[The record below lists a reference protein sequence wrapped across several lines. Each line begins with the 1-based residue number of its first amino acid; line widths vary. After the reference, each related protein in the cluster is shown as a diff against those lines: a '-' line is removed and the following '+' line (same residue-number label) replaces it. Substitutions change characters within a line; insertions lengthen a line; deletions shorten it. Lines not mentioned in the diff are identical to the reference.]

1 MRRLIIANVAT
12 AVPMGAQVYQEQVAS
27 RASGGLGSGWTVDRM
42 VVRSMR
48 SPLAGTHRLPMRFM
62 TGASGRTR
70 RELGRM
76 LYPRRAVVHRMNLEL
91 PPSPYADVITL
102 HDVVAWKF
110 DDESVPVAAAA
121 AEARRADAV
130 ICVSAFTASEA
141 VGLLGIEDP
150 YVVPNGV
157 GRTLLRCGPAPTRRS
172 RGTGDQSDRSCWRP
186 AARPGARTWL
196 VLPRPGRPSTARDR
210 ISPWCSP
217 ARPTRAGPALF
228 SGLPSVHQVGNLDA
242 QLIPGL
248 MASARALVVPS
259 HYEGF
264 GLPALEGMAVGVPV
278 VAANT
283 SSLPEVVGDAAIL
296 VEPDAAGLTEGVLFA
311 ASSEADVATFVE
323 RGSSRRRTSPGGA
336 AWPATPRCGA
346 PWPPRTAERSERR
359 VPRCSASPEQRSPRS

>member
-1 MRRLIIANVAT
+1 MPRLIVANVAT

-70 RELGRM
+70 RELGRV
-76 LYPRRAVVHRMNLEL
+76 LYPRHAVVHRMNLEL

-110 DDESVPVAAAA
+110 DDESAPVAAAA

-157 GRTLLRCGPAPTRRS
+157 DARFFDAAPLA
-172 RGTGDQSDRSCWRP
+172 P
-186 AARPGARTWL
+186 AALERLGINGPFVLATGGASRRKNLAGLAEAWPAIHRARPDLAL
-196 VLPRPGRPSTARDR
+196 VLSGPPHPSRT
-210 ISPWCSP
+210 
-217 ARPTRAGPALF
+217 TLF

-311 ASSEADVATFVE
+311 ASSEAGVAAFVE
-323 RGSSRRRTSPGGA
+323 RGSSRA
-336 AWPATPRCGA
+336 AYFTW
-346 PWPPRTAERSERR
+346 ERSVAGHAEVWRAVAAAR
-359 VPRCSASPEQRSPRS
+359 G

>member
-1 MRRLIIANVAT
+1 MSRLIVANVAT

-62 TGASGRTR
+62 TRASGRTR
-70 RELGRM
+70 RELGRV
-76 LYPRRAVVHRMNLEL
+76 LYPRHAVVHRMNLEL

-110 DDESVPVAAAA
+110 DDESAPVAAAA

-157 GRTLLRCGPAPTRRS
+157 DARFFDAPRS
-172 RGTGDQSDRSCWRP
+172 HPPLSRDWGSMDRSCWRP
-186 AARPGARTWL
+186 AVRPGARTWR

-217 ARPTRAGPALF
+217 ARPTRAGPPCSRACRACTRWATLM
-228 SGLPSVHQVGNLDA
+228 PS
-242 QLIPGL
+242 
-248 MASARALVVPS
+248 
-259 HYEGF
+259 
-264 GLPALEGMAVGVPV
+264 
-278 VAANT
+278 
-283 SSLPEVVGDAAIL
+283 
-296 VEPDAAGLTEGVLFA
+296 
-311 ASSEADVATFVE
+311 
-323 RGSSRRRTSPGGA
+323 
-336 AWPATPRCGA
+336 
-346 PWPPRTAERSERR
+346 
-359 VPRCSASPEQRSPRS
+359 